1 MSIKLH
7 GKEYIEVKDRV
18 AEAHAEESFSMLKEE
33 SFELGGRAYVQV
45 TIEVKGHMYIGTAEI
60 KFNANPKTPDGMSP
74 YECGETSAL
83 GRALGFAGYG
93 AVESIASADEVVR
106 NQEPAPQPKQALQTV
121 PVQPHAQDAQPETPS
136 VKDLQK
142 RCNALFGV
150 GYWQAMTLKALKV
163 ENMDIVLKDSDLTA
177 DDRLAIQKYMD
188 FAEARN
194 AKAS

>member
-7 GKEYIEVKDRV
+7 GKEYVEVKDRV
-18 AEAHAEESFSMLKEE
+18 AEAHAEESYSMLKEE

-93 AVESIASADEVVR
+93 AVE
-106 NQEPAPQPKQALQTV
+106 
-121 PVQPHAQDAQPETPS
+121 
-136 VKDLQK
+136 
-142 RCNALFGV
+142 
-150 GYWQAMTLKALKV
+150 
-163 ENMDIVLKDSDLTA
+163 NMDIVLKDSDLTA